1 MGEAQEAEDEARPRR
16 YPRSRYRP
24 DGTRRRTAG
33 ELRARGA
40 RNQWPPSTSQNKR
53 GADNRPRGQQA
64 RDRTQSLQPRAQA
77 NQCKHRG
84 PRQDEHRDYG
94 WRNWDSRSRDG
105 QSGGQEE
112 WQWTWQHRG
121 RDRSRDRQPTHWGGR
136 SSRPHY
142 FGRADSA
149 RDRQP
154 SQGYRGAAH
163 PATGRRTATP
173 GIRSRQ
179 PSRSQHAAGTTKAA
193 RLTAEETT
201 PRAEPRQGN
210 EKATGAVPVV
220 QVVDEPAGAPGS
232 RTSAPSAPKTA
243 PNRPALKSR
252 AESATQAPQAMQRAG
267 SKPPQ
272 PKHVCQKKWA
282 LLEDLQL
289 VIHKANSKGA
299 TDLLYDYL
307 GGGSFKQRRTDF
319 HKLECCKGIPCV
331 GNWTVAMFA
340 HLLAGTT
347 LNSTK
352 QAKVYGDAVEGWIS
366 DIASEPEFEELTGH
380 IAAGLTLSSLILE
393 KIPRLMYEAMS
404 WQITLPQL
412 RDYIE
417 EYYGPQEVVESDQ
430 GEPTPAPKPGAVAL
444 EPSGLRSSAP
454 RAEQEA
460 SSASDSYYTEE
471 SEAEEGEPMV
481 FTRPPCQLDFD
492 RARTI
497 SKRLSVVL
505 RHDTTSASVK
515 LKTDGT
521 VLVSQLLGLRILKS
535 VRATEADIVS
545 VCYWNKKQRFRL
557 ITRDGQIW
565 VGATQGHSIEGVN
578 VAETATVLDFESTP
592 AYVLHATRYDFLK
605 SIYENGLLPG
615 GRSAKRR
622 SHIHTVEQ
630 TPGYKDMFP
639 DGSDVVLVIRTAKT
653 TATWYKTSNGYYIT
667 ADPIGQE
674 AIQAVRLVES
684 DEEIAR
690 SAKAPPP
697 ICAVLQAL
705 IRCSQQGSRPSAPAH
720 RPPGVSTGSS
730 SLTHKSSSAYMHRCL
745 PSREEGPVDDCRQER
760 AHTSC
765 CPAGLVCRLMTFPIT
780 TAADSTGGHPGAV
793 AAAPDSSRAT
803 TWQEP
808 LVYPDRREAQTSL
821 PFLCVILAVAVYTC
835 GSVARARS
843 CACLTSKARST
854 NNHAVYT
861 PPDVSTEIKNTSRT
875 GPKSGGL
882 AAINIATL
890 RPALDEV
897 RVPPGPPTGGEPAY
911 GIKPWSSQGGK
922 VAGGATP
929 RQTTKGPVRPTDYVH
944 HETESCP
951 LRSLCHGKS
960 LRDPTRGRL
969 ARRHTFPSLS
979 LTLLLLLCCV
989 TQATAGGDLRP
1000 PGSKRALRRAA
1011 ARAKKD
1017 GSTLYKGQRFTRDQL
1032 AHVPTGEATRR
1043 KSENRTTSAGTGAR
1057 RGGQKHV
1064 QRFKVLSLNVG
1075 SLSTLMWQELREYL
1089 ASPANP
1095 RDAIMLQ
1102 ETHWSTCSE
1111 FRTNGWTA
1119 IHSGTTARAD
1129 GVMTL
1134 VHPKHPSARVRY
1146 EEVTPG
1152 RVLRVQV
1159 QMPTGRVELFNCYQ
1173 HPHNFASNQ
1182 ETLKEKRQSLLN
1194 KLGRSIQGIP
1204 QRATLIVAGDFQAEL
1219 TPQAPLIGRAVCR
1232 TPFHVGDAALDP
1244 HAFGR
1249 FVASHGL
1256 VALNTWYGKAQP
1268 TQFNTAP
1275 NRGAGTSQIDHIL
1288 TRLATADACAKH
1300 VRVEVPPI
1308 GTWRAHVGHH
1318 SLSTS
1323 VRIMNHFL
1331 LPQRTRPRAPFC
1343 VAEVTE
1349 AVRMQGDKA
1358 RELLTEI
1365 DNTICSRGEDEEIN
1379 GLLMHAC
1386 SRVFPLQV
1394 TQPRTPSG
1402 TIVHL
1407 WQLRAAARYTAV
1419 QRDPSRRILHAWRAL
1434 ATHRQAAVRAHK
1446 DCKDQKRRHILD
1458 LLAKAEGC
1466 AHRCDQR
1473 GLYQVVR
1480 QLAPWKPHTKI
1491 LLKGEGGALLNH
1503 AQEHAA
1509 LVEHSRQLFAPR
1521 QPPPDRTGVQLPL
1534 IFTVEEV
1541 EAQLRLTKSDAAR
1554 HRPRRGLE
1562 IGCYSC
1568 GSAPATGPPDWSYRE
1583 RGPPEQVDRCLDRVA
1598 TQAGQSAL
1606 TSDRFKAHRPNAS

>member
-1 MGEAQEAEDEARPRR
+1 M
-16 YPRSRYRP
+16 YKS
-24 DGTRRRTAG
+24 
-33 ELRARGA
+33 
-40 RNQWPPSTSQNKR
+40 WTS
-53 GADNRPRGQQA
+53 
-64 RDRTQSLQPRAQA
+64 
-77 NQCKHRG
+77 
-84 PRQDEHRDYG
+84 
-94 WRNWDSRSRDG
+94 
-105 QSGGQEE
+105 
-112 WQWTWQHRG
+112 
-121 RDRSRDRQPTHWGGR
+121 
-136 SSRPHY
+136 
-142 FGRADSA
+142 
-149 RDRQP
+149 
-154 SQGYRGAAH
+154 
-163 PATGRRTATP
+163 
-173 GIRSRQ
+173 
-179 PSRSQHAAGTTKAA
+179 
-193 RLTAEETT
+193 
-201 PRAEPRQGN
+201 
-210 EKATGAVPVV
+210 
-220 QVVDEPAGAPGS
+220 
-232 RTSAPSAPKTA
+232 SAPSAPKTA

-272 PKHVCQKKWA
+272 PKRVCQKKWA

-430 GEPTPAPKPGAVAL
+430 GEPNPAPKPGAVAL
-444 EPSGLRSSAP
+444 EPSGHRSSAP

-793 AAAPDSSRAT
+793 AAAPDSSRT
-803 TWQEP
+803 TNQ
-808 LVYPDRREAQTSL
+808 RL
-821 PFLCVILAVAVYTC
+821 P
-835 GSVARARS
+835 
-843 CACLTSKARST
+843 
-854 NNHAVYT
+854 
-861 PPDVSTEIKNTSRT
+861 
-875 GPKSGGL
+875 
-882 AAINIATL
+882 
-890 RPALDEV
+890 
-897 RVPPGPPTGGEPAY
+897 
-911 GIKPWSSQGGK
+911 
-922 VAGGATP
+922 
-929 RQTTKGPVRPTDYVH
+929 
-944 HETESCP
+944 
-951 LRSLCHGKS
+951 
-960 LRDPTRGRL
+960 
-969 ARRHTFPSLS
+969 
-979 LTLLLLLCCV
+979 
-989 TQATAGGDLRP
+989 RP
-1000 PGSKRALRRAA
+1000 P
-1011 ARAKKD
+1011 
-1017 GSTLYKGQRFTRDQL
+1017 
-1032 AHVPTGEATRR
+1032 
-1043 KSENRTTSAGTGAR
+1043 
-1057 RGGQKHV
+1057 
-1064 QRFKVLSLNVG
+1064 
-1075 SLSTLMWQELREYL
+1075 
-1089 ASPANP
+1089 
-1095 RDAIMLQ
+1095 
-1102 ETHWSTCSE
+1102 
-1111 FRTNGWTA
+1111 
-1119 IHSGTTARAD
+1119 
-1129 GVMTL
+1129 
-1134 VHPKHPSARVRY
+1134 
-1146 EEVTPG
+1146 
-1152 RVLRVQV
+1152 
-1159 QMPTGRVELFNCYQ
+1159 
-1173 HPHNFASNQ
+1173 
-1182 ETLKEKRQSLLN
+1182 
-1194 KLGRSIQGIP
+1194 
-1204 QRATLIVAGDFQAEL
+1204 
-1219 TPQAPLIGRAVCR
+1219 
-1232 TPFHVGDAALDP
+1232 
-1244 HAFGR
+1244 
-1249 FVASHGL
+1249 
-1256 VALNTWYGKAQP
+1256 
-1268 TQFNTAP
+1268 
-1275 NRGAGTSQIDHIL
+1275 
-1288 TRLATADACAKH
+1288 
-1300 VRVEVPPI
+1300 
-1308 GTWRAHVGHH
+1308 
-1318 SLSTS
+1318 
-1323 VRIMNHFL
+1323 
-1331 LPQRTRPRAPFC
+1331 
-1343 VAEVTE
+1343 
-1349 AVRMQGDKA
+1349 
-1358 RELLTEI
+1358 
-1365 DNTICSRGEDEEIN
+1365 
-1379 GLLMHAC
+1379 
-1386 SRVFPLQV
+1386 
-1394 TQPRTPSG
+1394 
-1402 TIVHL
+1402 
-1407 WQLRAAARYTAV
+1407 
-1419 QRDPSRRILHAWRAL
+1419 
-1434 ATHRQAAVRAHK
+1434 
-1446 DCKDQKRRHILD
+1446 
-1458 LLAKAEGC
+1458 
-1466 AHRCDQR
+1466 
-1473 GLYQVVR
+1473 
-1480 QLAPWKPHTKI
+1480 
-1491 LLKGEGGALLNH
+1491 
-1503 AQEHAA
+1503 
-1509 LVEHSRQLFAPR
+1509 
-1521 QPPPDRTGVQLPL
+1521 
-1534 IFTVEEV
+1534 
-1541 EAQLRLTKSDAAR
+1541 
-1554 HRPRRGLE
+1554 
-1562 IGCYSC
+1562 
-1568 GSAPATGPPDWSYRE
+1568 
-1583 RGPPEQVDRCLDRVA
+1583 
-1598 TQAGQSAL
+1598 
-1606 TSDRFKAHRPNAS
+1606 

>member
-1 MGEAQEAEDEARPRR
+1 M
-16 YPRSRYRP
+16 
-24 DGTRRRTAG
+24 
-33 ELRARGA
+33 
-40 RNQWPPSTSQNKR
+40 
-53 GADNRPRGQQA
+53 
-64 RDRTQSLQPRAQA
+64 
-77 NQCKHRG
+77 
-84 PRQDEHRDYG
+84 
-94 WRNWDSRSRDG
+94 
-105 QSGGQEE
+105 
-112 WQWTWQHRG
+112 
-121 RDRSRDRQPTHWGGR
+121 
-136 SSRPHY
+136 
-142 FGRADSA
+142 
-149 RDRQP
+149 
-154 SQGYRGAAH
+154 
-163 PATGRRTATP
+163 
-173 GIRSRQ
+173 
-179 PSRSQHAAGTTKAA
+179 
-193 RLTAEETT
+193 
-201 PRAEPRQGN
+201 
-210 EKATGAVPVV
+210 
-220 QVVDEPAGAPGS
+220 
-232 RTSAPSAPKTA
+232 
-243 PNRPALKSR
+243 
-252 AESATQAPQAMQRAG
+252 
-267 SKPPQ
+267 
-272 PKHVCQKKWA
+272 
-282 LLEDLQL
+282 
-289 VIHKANSKGA
+289 
-299 TDLLYDYL
+299 
-307 GGGSFKQRRTDF
+307 
-319 HKLECCKGIPCV
+319 
-331 GNWTVAMFA
+331 
-340 HLLAGTT
+340 
-347 LNSTK
+347 
-352 QAKVYGDAVEGWIS
+352 
-366 DIASEPEFEELTGH
+366 
-380 IAAGLTLSSLILE
+380 
-393 KIPRLMYEAMS
+393 
-404 WQITLPQL
+404 
-412 RDYIE
+412 
-417 EYYGPQEVVESDQ
+417 ESDQ

-444 EPSGLRSSAP
+444 EPSGHRSSAP

-578 VAETATVLDFESTP
+578 VAETATALDFESTP

-705 IRCSQQGSRPSAPAH
+705 IRCSQQGSRPSAPAD
-720 RPPGVSTGSS
+720 RPPGVLTGSS

-793 AAAPDSSRAT
+793 AAAPDSSRTT

-808 LVYPDRREAQTSL
+808 LVYPDRREAQTVWTSL

-929 RQTTKGPVRPTDYVH
+929 RQTTTGPVRPTDYVH

-969 ARRHTFPSLS
+969 ARRYTFPSLS

-1043 KSENRTTSAGTGAR
+1043 KSENRTTSTGTGAR

-1075 SLSTLMWQELREYL
+1075 SLSTLMWQELRVYL

-1095 RDAIMLQ
+1095 HDAIMLQ

-1111 FRTNGWTA
+1111 FRTTGWTA

-1173 HPHNFASNQ
+1173 HPHNFAGNQ

-1194 KLGRSIQGIP
+1194 RLGRSIQGIP

-1244 HAFGR
+1244 RAFGR

-1323 VRIMNHFL
+1323 VRVMNHFL

-1434 ATHRQAAVRAHK
+1434 ATYRQAAVRAHK

-1521 QPPPDRTGVQLPL
+1521 
-1534 IFTVEEV
+1534 
-1541 EAQLRLTKSDAAR
+1541 
-1554 HRPRRGLE
+1554 
-1562 IGCYSC
+1562 
-1568 GSAPATGPPDWSYRE
+1568 
-1583 RGPPEQVDRCLDRVA
+1583 
-1598 TQAGQSAL
+1598 
-1606 TSDRFKAHRPNAS
+1606 